1 MSDTANRVVL
11 GLLGL
16 LLLAA
21 GVVGLL
27 AGAGLA
33 PLLEPSQIYA
43 ELLSGFQA
51 RADLWWPVSVAA
63 AVVVALLGLVWA
75 LRQLVVRRTG
85 GSVGDLVVGSADD
98 RGRTSVPATSLASV
112 AAMDLRRVPGVLD
125 STARLVND
133 PHRPDLRARLDVRPD
148 ADLSEV
154 RRGADEVAGR
164 LETVLGVDRLPTHVL
179 VRPVPQGPSRV
190 DRPPERSGSRV
201 K

>member
-1 MSDTANRVVL
+1 MSDTGNRVVL

-21 GVVGLL
+21 GVIGLL

-33 PLLEPSQIYA
+33 PLLEPSRIYA

-75 LRQLVVRRTG
+75 LRQLVVRRPG
-85 GSVGDLVVGSADD
+85 GSVGDVVVRSADD
-98 RGRTSVPATSLASV
+98 RGRTSVAASSLASV

-125 STARLVND
+125 STARLVNH

-148 ADLSEV
+148 ADLGEV

-164 LETVLGVDRLPTHVL
+164 LEAVLGVDRVPSHVL

-190 DRPPERSGSRV
+190 DSPPQRSGSRV
-201 K
+201 Q